1 MLIENGGQ
9 FFDVF
14 RAKHPDR
21 YGYSVLL
28 NIKIN
33 YDVLVSSGKLN
44 DIDT

>member
-21 YGYSVLL
+21 YGYSILYSVKYQ
-28 NIKIN
+28 IWCVGFFWKI
-33 YDVLVSSGKLN
+33 
-44 DIDT
+44 